1 MSRAAIRYAK
11 AVLQHANDTNA
22 TQQVFDDM
30 KSVHQTIAASKELRN
45 MLKSPIIK
53 GEDKKQA
60 LLTIF
65 KEQSD
70 TTQGLINVLVDNKR
84 SDILGG
90 VSQSF
95 ISLYNEAKGVKVAQ
109 VTSAVALTSELES
122 KILAKVKDLTGSNHV
137 TIENTIDE
145 SIIGGFILRV
155 GDIQYNT
162 SIANQLGNIKR
173 EFSKSL

>member
-11 AVLQHANDTNA
+11 AVLQHANETNA
-22 TQQVFDDM
+22 TEQVFNDM

-60 LLTIF
+60 LLSIF
-65 KEQSD
+65 KDQSD
-70 TTQGLINVLVDNKR
+70 ATKGLISILVDNKR
-84 SDILGG
+84 SEVLDG

-95 ISLYNEAKGVKVAQ
+95 ISIYNEAKGVKVAQ
-109 VTSAVALTSELES
+109 VTSAVALTPELET
-122 KILAKVKDLTGSNHV
+122 KVLAKVKDLTGSNHV
-137 TIENTIDE
+137 TIESTIDA

-155 GDIQYNT
+155 GDIQYNA